1 MLTLAEDLL
10 LLLLDDATGKPR
22 VDSTSL
28 DYGLAGAVLAELEV
42 AGRIEVV
49 EGEGFFGRDHVR
61 VVDAA
66 PTGDESHDAA
76 LRLADDEKPR
86 RGDQL
91 VPRVS
96 KGLRPL
102 ILRRLEERGIVSRE
116 STRVFGIFG
125 RDRWPAQDASA
136 ELALRQRLHDV
147 LVLGTTPDA
156 RTVSLIALLSAIDQ
170 AHKILDIDRVERKAV
185 KTRAKSLAEGSWTAT
200 AVRQAVRSS
209 RASSS
214 AGASATIAAAS
225 VTT

>member
-66 PTGDESHDAA
+66 PTGDESQDAA
-76 LRLADDEKPR
+76 LRLADEKPR
-86 RGDQL
+86 RGEQL

-102 ILRRLEERGIVSRE
+102 ILRRLEQRGIVSRE

>member
-76 LRLADDEKPR
+76 LRLADEKPR

-102 ILRRLEERGIVSRE
+102 ILRRLEQRGIVSRE

-136 ELALRQRLHDV
+136 EQALRQRLHDV

>member
-1 MLTLAEDLL
+1 
-10 LLLLDDATGKPR
+10 
-22 VDSTSL
+22 
-28 DYGLAGAVLAELEV
+28 
-42 AGRIEVV
+42 
-49 EGEGFFGRDHVR
+49 
-61 VVDAA
+61 
-66 PTGDESHDAA
+66 
-76 LRLADDEKPR
+76 
-86 RGDQL
+86 
-91 VPRVS
+91 
-96 KGLRPL
+96 
-102 ILRRLEERGIVSRE
+102 
-116 STRVFGIFG
+116 
-125 RDRWPAQDASA
+125 
-136 ELALRQRLHDV
+136 LRQRLHDV

>member
-66 PTGDESHDAA
+66 PTGDESQDAA
-76 LRLADDEKPR
+76 LRLADEKPR
-86 RGDQL
+86 RGEQL

-102 ILRRLEERGIVSRE
+102 ILRRLEQRGMVSRE

-136 ELALRQRLHDV
+136 EQALRQRLHDV